1 MQSHVDLDL
10 DLRIVGLA
18 HHCWWVTHITSR
30 HNGFHCCHKYSSHL
44 DIVVYLANYFEAKYN
59 QFSPI
64 YSNCPLQVTVWTS
77 RNMKNER
84 RFCTFDLDIYL
95 LLSQH
100 LLSWN
105 SIPSLIIWCQED
117 IILEEKYHFIFPAST
132 TWLGLVV
139 FLPVCPSIRCFCY
152 MSICQIAIANSLGVD
167 HYHLGC
173 SLEIQYQLQWYCKC
187 FENTPRHIPEFLL
200 WQVHRFTFFP
210 RPRGTCSDVGLLP
223 FFLAVISFLFFLIL
237 PDTPPPH
244 ND

>member
-1 MQSHVDLDL
+1 MRLNT
-10 DLRIVGLA
+10 I
-18 HHCWWVTHITSR
+18 
-30 HNGFHCCHKYSSHL
+30 NFP
-44 DIVVYLANYFEAKYN
+44 
-59 QFSPI
+59 PI
-64 YSNCPLQVTVWTS
+64 YSNCPLRVAVWTS

-173 SLEIQYQLQWYCKC
+173 SLEIHYRVQWYRIC

-200 WQVHRFTFFP
+200 WQVHRLTFY
-210 RPRGTCSDVGLLP
+210 
-223 FFLAVISFLFFLIL
+223 FLAHEALALTLGYFLFSLRSSASFFSWFCQ
-237 PDTPPPH
+237 TPPPPTMI
-244 ND
+244 NGSSLTILFWDG